1 MMTPASTSP
10 RSTASSIAEKTTKR
24 LCPAAGYAREN
35 SRCAVVWRP
44 GIATA
49 MVSGRNGPR
58 PGRATRSGP
67 TPRPS
72 APPEPSTAYPAAI
85 AGTTP

>member
-10 RSTASSIAEKTTKR
+10 RSTASSIAENTRNR
-24 LCPAAGYAREN
+24 LRAAAGYASEN
-35 SRCAVVWRP
+35 RRCAVVSRP
-44 GIATA
+44 GTATVIA
-49 MVSGRNGPR
+49 SGRNGPR
-58 PGRATRSGP
+58 PRRATRSGP

-72 APPEPSTAYPAAI
+72 APPESSTAYVPAI